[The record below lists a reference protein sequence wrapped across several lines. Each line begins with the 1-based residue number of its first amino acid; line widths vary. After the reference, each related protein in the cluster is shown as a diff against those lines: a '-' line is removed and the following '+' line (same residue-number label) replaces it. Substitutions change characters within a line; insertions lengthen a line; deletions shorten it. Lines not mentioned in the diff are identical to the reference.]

1 MSEPTTATAGTAAGR
16 PPGAKYAGLTRNQ
29 WIIVGAVFVVV
40 AGVIIWRRH
49 AAAAA
54 SPASTSSSSGSGE
67 CTDASGN
74 SVPCDQADL
83 SGELSALQTE
93 LETLMANEGQAG
105 GAGGGTVT
113 VPGGGTGTGTG
124 TGSSSG
130 TGTGTGTSS
139 SGSSSGTGTTTITG
153 AKKVAPTQVGGVRST
168 KVTPT
173 SVTIAW
179 NANPNATSYRIRVT
193 YQGQLVKQ
201 QAAAG
206 TTATISGLTPD
217 HTYGFHVAGV
227 NSAGTGPEGNYDV
240 KTPKK

>member
-1 MSEPTTATAGTAAGR
+1 MSEPTASAAPPARPAR
-16 PPGAKYAGLTRNQ
+16 PPGVKYAGLTRNQ
-29 WIIVGAVFVVV
+29 WIGVGVVFVVV

-54 SPASTSSSSGSGE
+54 GPASSASSGAGD

-93 LETLMANEGQAG
+93 IETLMAQEGSAG
-105 GAGGGTVT
+105 GAGGGGT
-113 VPGGGTGTGTG
+113 VPSGGGTGTGSGTG
-124 TGSSSG
+124 SSSGSSSG
-130 TGTGTGTSS
+130 TGTTSS
-139 SGSSSGTGTTTITG
+139 SGSSSGTGTTTTG
-153 AKKVAPTQVGGVRST
+153 KKTAPTQVGGVRST

-179 NANPNATSYRIRVT
+179 TANPAATSYRIRVT
-193 YQGQLVKQ
+193 YQSQLVKQ
-201 QAAAG
+201 QAATG
-206 TTATISGLTPD
+206 TSATISGLTPD
-217 HTYGFHVAGV
+217 HTYGIHVAGV
-227 NSAGTGPEGNYDV
+227 NSAGTGPEGTYDV